1 MNGPVEERPYRS
13 DDQGGINMTTRI
25 LVVDDEPRY
34 VRLMEANILA
44 EGYQVL
50 KAYDGQ
56 SAVELVAE
64 KQPDLV
70 LLDVM
75 MPGLNGFAACERIRV
90 FSNVPIIMVTAKG
103 EEQDR
108 VRGLDVGADDYI
120 VKPFSATELLARV
133 RAVLRRAQV
142 SGNSF
147 QQAVFNHGNLR
158 IDLARAEVFRNDK
171 LVFLSATEYR
181 LLLQFVHNL
190 GSIMT
195 SEDLLVNVWG
205 PEYREDKEILWVS
218 ISRLRQKLEDDPRN
232 PQHIVTR
239 SGLGYTMPP
248 L

>member
-1 MNGPVEERPYRS
+1 MV
-13 DDQGGINMTTRI
+13 TRI

-34 VRLMEANILA
+34 VRLMEANLIS
-44 EGYQVL
+44 EGYDVL

-56 SAVELVAE
+56 SAVEMVAD

-75 MPGLNGFAACERIRV
+75 MPGLDGFGACERIRE
-90 FSNVPIIMVTAKG
+90 FSSVPIIMVTAKG

-120 VKPFSATELLARV
+120 VKPFSATEVLARV

-142 SGNSF
+142 SGSTF
-147 QQAVFNHGNLR
+147 EQSVFSHGNLR
-158 IDLARAEVFRNDK
+158 IDLARAEVFKEDSM
-171 LVFLSATEYR
+171 VFLSATEYR
-181 LLLQFVHNL
+181 LLLQFVHNQGNIL
-190 GSIMT
+190 T

-232 PQHIVTR
+232 PHHIVTR
-239 SGLGYTMPP
+239 SGMGYTMPP
-248 L
+248 V

>member
-1 MNGPVEERPYRS
+1 
-13 DDQGGINMTTRI
+13 MTTRI
-25 LVVDDEPRY
+25 LVVDNEPRY
-34 VRLMEANILA
+34 VRLMEANLTT

-56 SAVELVAE
+56 NAGEIVAE
-64 KQPDLV
+64 KQADLV
-70 LLDVM
+70 LVDVM
-75 MPGLNGFAACERIRV
+75 MPGLNGFSACERIRE

-133 RAVLRRAQV
+133 RAVLRRAIV
-142 SGNSF
+142 SGSTF
-147 QQAVFNHGNLR
+147 QQAVFNHGNLQ
-158 IDLARAEVFRNDK
+158 IDLARAEVFKDEK
-171 LVFLSATEYR
+171 MVFLSATEHR
-181 LLLQFVHNL
+181 RRAPFVHNL
-190 GSIMT
+190 GNSLT

-248 L
+248 Y

>member
-1 MNGPVEERPYRS
+1 MV
-13 DDQGGINMTTRI
+13 TRI

-34 VRLMEANILA
+34 VRLMEANLIS
-44 EGYQVL
+44 EGYEAI

-56 SAVELVAE
+56 SAVEMVADS
-64 KQPDLV
+64 QPDLV

-75 MPGLNGFAACERIRV
+75 MPGLDGFGACERIRE
-90 FSNVPIIMVTAKG
+90 FSSVPIIMVTAKG

-120 VKPFSATELLARV
+120 VKPFSATEVLARV

-142 SGNSF
+142 SGSTF
-147 QQAVFNHGNLR
+147 EQSVFSHGNLR
-158 IDLARAEVFRNDK
+158 IDLARAEVFKDENM
-171 LVFLSATEYR
+171 VFLSATEYR
-181 LLLQFVHNL
+181 LLLQFVHNQGNIL
-190 GSIMT
+190 T

-239 SGLGYTMPP
+239 SGMGYTMPP
-248 L
+248 A

>member
-1 MNGPVEERPYRS
+1 MV
-13 DDQGGINMTTRI
+13 TRI

-34 VRLMEANILA
+34 VRLMEANLIS

-56 SAVELVAE
+56 GAVELVAE
-64 KQPDLV
+64 DQPELV

-75 MPGLNGFAACERIRV
+75 MPGLNGFGACERIRE
-90 FSNVPIIMVTAKG
+90 FSSVPIIMVTAKG

-108 VRGLDVGADDYI
+108 VHGLDVGADDYI

-142 SGNSF
+142 SGSTF
-147 QQAVFNHGNLR
+147 QQSVFNHGNLK
-158 IDLARAEVFRNDK
+158 IDLARAEVFKDEK
-171 LVFLSATEYR
+171 MVFLSATEYR

-190 GSIMT
+190 GSILT

-239 SGLGYTMPP
+239 SGMGYTMPP
-248 L
+248 S

>member
-1 MNGPVEERPYRS
+1 
-13 DDQGGINMTTRI
+13 MTTRI

-34 VRLMEANILA
+34 VRLMEANLTT
-44 EGYQVL
+44 EGYQAL

-56 SAVELVAE
+56 SAVEMVAE

-75 MPGLNGFAACERIRV
+75 MPGLNGFSACERIRE

-142 SGNSF
+142 SGNTF
-147 QQAVFNHGNLR
+147 QQATFNHGNLK
-158 IDLARAEVFRNDK
+158 IDLARAEVFKDDK
-171 LVFLSATEYR
+171 MVFLSATEYR
-181 LLLQFVHNL
+181 LLLQFVHSL
-190 GSIMT
+190 GSILT

-218 ISRLRQKLEDDPRN
+218 ISRLRQKLEEDPRN

-239 SGLGYTMPP
+239 SGMGYTMPP
-248 L
+248 Y

>member
-1 MNGPVEERPYRS
+1 MS
-13 DDQGGINMTTRI
+13 TRI

-34 VRLMEANILA
+34 VRLMEANLAA

-56 SAVELVAE
+56 KAVEYVAE
-64 KQPDLV
+64 RQPDLV

-75 MPGLNGFAACERIRV
+75 MPVLDGFASCERIRE

-120 VKPFSATELLARV
+120 LKPFSATELLARV

-142 SGNSF
+142 SGSSF
-147 QQAVFNHGNLR
+147 QQSTFCHDNLK
-158 IDLARAEVFRNDK
+158 IDLARAEVFKDEK
-171 LVFLSATEYR
+171 MVFLSATEYR
-181 LLLQFVHNL
+181 LLLQFAHNL
-190 GSIMT
+190 GGILS

-205 PEYREDKEILWVS
+205 QEYREDKEILWVS

-232 PQHIVTR
+232 PKHIITR

>member
-1 MNGPVEERPYRS
+1 
-13 DDQGGINMTTRI
+13 MTTRI

-34 VRLMEANILA
+34 VRLMEANLIT

-50 KAYDGQ
+50 KTYDGQ
-56 SAVELVAE
+56 TAVETVAE

-75 MPGLNGFAACERIRV
+75 MPVINGFTACERIRE
-90 FSNVPIIMVTAKG
+90 FSSVPIIMVTAKG

-142 SGNSF
+142 SGSTF
-147 QQAVFNHGNLR
+147 EQAVFNHGNLK
-158 IDLARAEVFRNDK
+158 IDLARAEVFKDDK
-171 LVFLSATEYR
+171 MVFLSATEYR

-190 GSIMT
+190 GSILT
-195 SEDLLVNVWG
+195 SEDLLINVWG
-205 PEYREDKEILWVS
+205 AEYREDKEILWVS

-239 SGLGYTMPP
+239 SGMGYTMPP
-248 L
+248 H